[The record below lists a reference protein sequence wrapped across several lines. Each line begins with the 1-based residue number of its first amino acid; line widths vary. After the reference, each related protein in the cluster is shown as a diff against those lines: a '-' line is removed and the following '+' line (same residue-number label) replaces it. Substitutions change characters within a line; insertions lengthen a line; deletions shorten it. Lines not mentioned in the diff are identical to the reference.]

1 MVGTAPVAEISPL
14 ASLSMAHAVLA
25 QIIAPATP
33 EAVVLLADIQS
44 VYGIMTANQVARRWC
59 AAPCRSYRA
68 GAGSRSDAVSYA
80 SREMVL
86 SLTL

>member
-44 VYGIMTANQVARRWC
+44 VHGIMTANQVARRWC

-68 GAGSRSDAVSYA
+68 GARRGVPVR
-80 SREMVL
+80 RCFIRQP
-86 SLTL
+86 